1 MIWLWIAAALVSAGM
16 AALIVQGAAR
26 AARTR
31 RAENPSLAVYR
42 RQMAEI
48 DDLAARGL
56 LAEADRRGIRA
67 ETGRRL
73 LSAAARTEAPLEAA
87 SPTATLILAA
97 LAPLLALAIY
107 IFLGAPGLPDQ
118 PFARRLQAWSNTP
131 IDNLSAPEL
140 AALMRAAAAQR
151 PRDPGPLY
159 FLAQYELASD
169 QPLEAAQALSRAL
182 MLAPRRADLWDLKGA
197 AEVALAGGAMSP
209 SARQDFRQALALDPH
224 APEARYQLA
233 LEKMRGGDVQGGL
246 ADWRAL
252 AADLPPSDARRASL
266 FNDIAMVQAAGKLP
280 DAAASQVGP
289 PQIQAMVDGL
299 AARLKAQP
307 DDPAGWAR
315 LVRAYGVLGEADR
328 QGAAL
333 AEARR
338 IYATRP
344 DVLSQIEAAAAAPAG
359 QGR

>member
-16 AALIVQGAAR
+16 AALIVHGAAR
-26 AARTR
+26 AAKTQ

-42 RQMAEI
+42 RQMAEV
-48 DDLAARGL
+48 DELAERGL

-67 ETGRRL
+67 EAGRRL
-73 LSAAARTEAPLEAA
+73 LSAAARTEAPLKTA
-87 SPTATLILAA
+87 SPAATLTLAA

-107 IFLGAPGLPDQ
+107 IFVGAPGLPDQ

-131 IDNLSAPEL
+131 IDTLSAPEL

-197 AEVALAGGAMSP
+197 TEVALAGGAMSP
-209 SARQDFRQALALDPH
+209 AAQQDFRQALALDPH

-233 LEKMRGGDVQGGL
+233 LEKLRTGDVQGGL

-252 AADLPPSDARRASL
+252 AADLAPSDARRASL
-266 FNDIAMVQAAGKLP
+266 LNDIAMVQAAGKLP
-280 DAAASQVGP
+280 EANATPQVGP

-328 QGAAL
+328 RDAAL

-344 DVLSQIEAAAAAPAG
+344 DVLRQIEAASAAPAG
-359 QGR
+359 